1 MQESAQV
8 TDTCGSLETE
18 SLALMAL
25 TWRVGGVGGWGGWVM
40 SSGQGK
46 TTAKAA
52 SLFPKGPVVELRTI
66 ESEPTQQM
74 WLQLCSQ

>member
-1 MQESAQV
+1 M
-8 TDTCGSLETE
+8 
-18 SLALMAL
+18 
-25 TWRVGGVGGWGGWVM
+25 GGWGGWVM

-52 SLFPKGPVVELRTI
+52 SLFAKGPVVELRTI